1 MRIMDVQKF
10 IGTQY
15 KDNERRRVSQYTRFL
30 EKHVDFVTYFSINK
44 ILSTTSIGN
53 FAVDSYIGKDSPV
66 RYNRINNFPLYGFPL
81 FTDENSYGE
90 DGAGLNMDDFGGQVT
105 MLPEI
110 IEPSEGDCFILNMY
124 DENRFFIV
132 TEVTQVALKG
142 KSHYILSFTSG
153 IPDYL
158 PQLKKQVIDEY
169 NAIFDNIGTEDRV
182 VISNKDYKLKSM
194 YENTYKFMYTYYIH
208 KFFNKRNTLF
218 QANINVGTLPI
229 SYTDIYC
236 TKFMQ
241 DNRIIIMDKL
251 LKECLVMDYNK
262 IYDDNDYFDYMDTLY
277 WAIENKDTRK
287 LKKANYITIKKMV
300 SPFSLSISQY
310 DSDVYLSEL
319 YNFNNICDYDSENN
333 YNSIEF
339 NFTDIV
345 DRINS
350 DKFYISDNAVDRCIS
365 IIVRYLNDDK
375 VIQPGYFS
383 SIEFDTMTELEQYL
397 LIPIIL
403 FIIRYNIYGLTHLNN
418 II

>member
-10 IGTQY
+10 IGMQY

-350 DKFYISDNAVDRCIS
+350 DKFYISDNAVDGCIS

>member
-132 TEVTQVALKG
+132 TEVTQVVLKG

-350 DKFYISDNAVDRCIS
+350 NKFYISDNAVDRCIS

>member
-53 FAVDSYIGKDSPV
+53 FAVDSYIGKDSPI

-350 DKFYISDNAVDRCIS
+350 NKFYISDNAVDRCIS
-365 IIVRYLNDDK
+365 IIARYLNDDK

>member
-277 WAIENKDTRK
+277 WAIENKDIRK

-350 DKFYISDNAVDRCIS
+350 NKFYISDNAVDRCIS

-375 VIQPGYFS
+375 VILPGYFS
-383 SIEFDTMTELEQYL
+383 SIEFDTMNELEQYL

>member
-110 IEPSEGDCFILNMY
+110 IEPSEGDCFILNIY

>member
-158 PQLKKQVIDEY
+158 SQLKKQVIDEY

-350 DKFYISDNAVDRCIS
+350 NKFYISDNAVDRCIS

>member
-208 KFFNKRNTLF
+208 RFFNKRNTLF

>member
-90 DGAGLNMDDFGGQVT
+90 DSAGLNMDDFGGQVT

>member
-90 DGAGLNMDDFGGQVT
+90 DSAGLNMDDFGGQVT

-350 DKFYISDNAVDRCIS
+350 NKFYISDNAVDRCIS

>member
-15 KDNERRRVSQYTRFL
+15 KDNERRRALQYTRFL

-350 DKFYISDNAVDRCIS
+350 NKFYISDNAVDRCIS

>member
-66 RYNRINNFPLYGFPL
+66 RYNKINNFPIYGFPL

-90 DGAGLNMDDFGGQVT
+90 DGAGLNMDDFGGEIT

-110 IEPSEGDCFILNMY
+110 IEPSEGDCFILDMY

-132 TEVTQVALKG
+132 TEVRQVSLKG
-142 KSHYILSFTSG
+142 KSHYVLSFISG

-194 YENTYKFMYTYYIH
+194 YEQTYKFMYNYYIH

-218 QANINVGTLPI
+218 QVNVNVGALPI

-262 IYDDNDYFDYMDTLY
+262 IYDDNDYFDYMETLY

-287 LKKANYITIKKMV
+287 LKKSNYITIKKMV

-350 DKFYISDNAVDRCIS
+350 NKFYISDNAIDKCIS

-375 VIQPGYFS
+375 VILPGYFS
-383 SIEFDTMTELEQYL
+383 SIEFNTMNELEQYL

>member
-194 YENTYKFMYTYYIH
+194 YESTYKFMYMYYIH

-350 DKFYISDNAVDRCIS
+350 NKFYISDNAVDRCIS

>member
-350 DKFYISDNAVDRCIS
+350 NKFYISDNAVDRCIS

>member
-44 ILSTTSIGN
+44 VLSTTSIGN

-66 RYNRINNFPLYGFPL
+66 RYNKINNFPIYGFPL
-81 FTDENSYGE
+81 FTDENSYDE
-90 DGAGLNMDDFGGQVT
+90 DNAGLNMDNFEGEIT

-110 IEPSEGDCFILNMY
+110 IEPSEGDCFILDMY
-124 DENRFFIV
+124 DKNRFFII
-132 TEVTQVALKG
+132 TEVRQISLKG
-142 KSHYILSFTSG
+142 KSHYVLSFISG

-158 PQLKKQVIDEY
+158 PQLKNQVVDEY

-182 VISNKDYKLKSM
+182 VISNKDYKLKFI
-194 YENTYKFMYTYYIH
+194 YEQIYKFLYDYYIH
-208 KFFNKRNTLF
+208 KFFNRRNTLF
-218 QANINVGTLPI
+218 QVSVDIGTTPIN
-229 SYTDIYC
+229 YTDIYC

-241 DNRIIIMDKL
+241 NNRIILMDKL
-251 LKECLVMDYNK
+251 LKDCLVMDYNK
-262 IYDDNDYFDYMDTLY
+262 IYDDNDYFDYMNTLY
-277 WAIENKDTRK
+277 WAIENKDIRK
-287 LKKANYITIKKMV
+287 LKKSNYITIKKMI

-310 DSDVYLSEL
+310 DSDVYISEL
-319 YNFNNICDYDSENN
+319 YNLNNIIDYDTQNN

-339 NFTDIV
+339 NFADIV

-350 DKFYISDNAVDRCIS
+350 NKFYISDNTVDKCIS
-365 IIVRYLNDDK
+365 LIVRYLNDDK
-375 VIQPGYFS
+375 IILPGYFS
-383 SIEFDTMTELEQYL
+383 SIEFDTMNELEQYL
-397 LIPIIL
+397 LIPIVL